1 MVPSLIEI
9 DRALA
14 GRSLYEFVKLA
25 WPYVETAP
33 YVDGWHIKALCGVFE
48 RVSRG
53 ELKRVVINVPPGSTK
68 SKLSGVFWPAWDA
81 IYVNPSRRW
90 MYASFDNSLLNQDS
104 QRLIN
109 LWLTPWFVERWGAFL
124 RYGRPNVSEIVTT
137 KGGVKFS
144 TSFGGRGT
152 GRHCDIQVIDDPIK
166 PRDANGG
173 AAVTGIQLKSAYE
186 TIGHT
191 FASRARDPKTFARV
205 LIMQRVHEDDPSAK
219 MLAEGWEHVC
229 FPMRYDPDAKVSE
242 LTRSLDPRRERG
254 EILCPGRWTDESL
267 REQEKNATVWATQY
281 QQQPAPPGG
290 TIVHETWIDL
300 HTCTMAEANAKRG
313 RVIQSWDLAFKDA
326 DSSDFVAAGLWV
338 VTYEPNKF
346 GKIVPHYWLRDFI
359 CQRLSF
365 TSTCAEILA
374 RQTSWPV
381 SEVAIEDKANGPA
394 CENTLK
400 SVLPVGMIKLVNP
413 LGSKT
418 GRFQAVSPEFA
429 GGQVHLPRDHVD
441 FGRIRRV
448 LTRYPAVSHDD
459 EVDQVSQA
467 ILRLRDGGKFAAA
480 MDRILGHGRGR

>member
-1 MVPSLIEI
+1 
-9 DRALA
+9 
-14 GRSLYEFVKLA
+14 
-25 WPYVETAP
+25 
-33 YVDGWHIKALCGVFE
+33 
-48 RVSRG
+48 
-53 ELKRVVINVPPGSTK
+53 
-68 SKLSGVFWPAWDA
+68 
-81 IYVNPSRRW
+81 
-90 MYASFDNSLLNQDS
+90 
-104 QRLIN
+104 
-109 LWLTPWFVERWGAFL
+109 
-124 RYGRPNVSEIVTT
+124 
-137 KGGVKFS
+137 
-144 TSFGGRGT
+144 
-152 GRHCDIQVIDDPIK
+152 
-166 PRDANGG
+166 
-173 AAVTGIQLKSAYE
+173 
-186 TIGHT
+186 
-191 FASRARDPKTFARV
+191 
-205 LIMQRVHEDDPSAK
+205 
-219 MLAEGWEHVC
+219 
-229 FPMRYDPDAKVSE
+229 
-242 LTRSLDPRRERG
+242 
-254 EILCPGRWTDESL
+254 
-267 REQEKNATVWATQY
+267 
-281 QQQPAPPGG
+281 
-290 TIVHETWIDL
+290 
-300 HTCTMAEANAKRG
+300 MAEANAKRG

-400 SVLPVGMIKLVNP
+400 SVLPIGMIKLVNP

-429 GGQVHLPRDHVD
+429 GGQVHLPRDHAD

-480 MDRILGHGRGR
+480 MDRILGHGMGR